1 MFVIAGLGNPG
12 KRYAGTRH
20 NVGSILVE
28 RFARELS
35 QESGSR
41 GAQEPSW
48 GKHGHCL
55 VQSVSIADKR
65 CLMVLPQKFMN
76 ESGSAVGEVL
86 RFYQLSPESLVVVH
100 DELDLLPGEV
110 RIKFGGSSAGN
121 RGVED
126 IIRVLG
132 SSNFY
137 RVRVGIGH
145 PRAREEQS
153 NQVGV
158 EEVRR
163 WVLTKPS
170 GDDARE
176 LEQGISRAI
185 TGVRLLLSEGLEAAQ
200 RETHAPRS

>member
-1 MFVIAGLGNPG
+1 
-12 KRYAGTRH
+12 
-20 NVGSILVE
+20 
-28 RFARELS
+28 
-35 QESGSR
+35 
-41 GAQEPSW
+41 
-48 GKHGHCL
+48 
-55 VQSVSIADKR
+55 
-65 CLMVLPQKFMN
+65 MN